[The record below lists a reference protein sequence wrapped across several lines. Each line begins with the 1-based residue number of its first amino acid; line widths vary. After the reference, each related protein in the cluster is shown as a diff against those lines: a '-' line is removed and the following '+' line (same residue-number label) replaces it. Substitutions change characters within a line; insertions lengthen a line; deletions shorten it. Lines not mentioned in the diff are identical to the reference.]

1 VYSQKEEYK
10 EYISQ
15 TSLFLRR
22 INIVYKS
29 YKAKEAYRG
38 GYGKKWGK
46 VVQSG
51 MLRRFKVSIGKTRK
65 LGKFNNFRREGEN
78 GVSLIHAGFQPVNLH
93 NN

>member
-1 VYSQKEEYK
+1 MLIIKTLLTGHTMVGL
-10 EYISQ
+10 
-15 TSLFLRR
+15 TCL
-22 INIVYKS
+22 
-29 YKAKEAYRG
+29 KAKEAYRG